1 MKQNKTIN
9 VISCLLKIIPFTN
22 SIFLIL
28 KFDDMASA
36 IARMMHKLVNPD
48 EPISSHVNEII
59 KNSLF
64 SFFYNTKTVYCKHP
78 EKIKHSHK

>member
-1 MKQNKTIN
+1 MKHNKTYN

-36 IARMMHKLVNPD
+36 IARITHKLINPD
-48 EPISSHVNEII
+48 EPTFSHVNEII
-59 KNSLF
+59 ENSLF
-64 SFFYNTKTVYCKHP
+64 SFFLLHKNSMLQAPRKD
-78 EKIKHSHK
+78 SHK